1 MAGGGRRRAGWHGA
15 ARRVGADGTTRR
27 DRVSW
32 GTLAVN
38 LSGAF
43 AAGVLAG
50 LLGMPHGELSPAPAW
65 LGLVVGGLGG
75 YTTVSSLSLQTLA
88 LWQSGRTHAALA
100 NLGATLG
107 AGLTLAALGW
117 WLGGVAV

>member
-1 MAGGGRRRAGWHGA
+1 
-15 ARRVGADGTTRR
+15 
-27 DRVSW
+27 
-32 GTLAVN
+32 
-38 LSGAF
+38 
-43 AAGVLAG
+43 
-50 LLGMPHGELSPAPAW
+50 MPHGELSPAPAW